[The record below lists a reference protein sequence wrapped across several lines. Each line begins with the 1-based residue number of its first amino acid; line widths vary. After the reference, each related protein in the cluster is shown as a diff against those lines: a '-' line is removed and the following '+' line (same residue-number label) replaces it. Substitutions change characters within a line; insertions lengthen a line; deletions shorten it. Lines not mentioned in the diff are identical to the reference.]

1 MGSIDTLDSDTLSPN
16 GSPGDIDGNLDTDAL
31 ESLETHEQRRVL
43 DIVSQLRKC
52 GLDSVLSLPQLVVCG
67 DQSAG
72 KSSVLEALTGVPF
85 PRKDNLCTRY
95 PTEIIL
101 RRGVSHSL
109 QIKVIPDSER
119 SAEDKTTIDG
129 FRETITSFDQ
139 LPEVMDKAK
148 QLMGIEG
155 GGESVGTQ
163 RAFAR
168 DVLSV
173 EIEGPNLPQLTV
185 VDLPGIIQSETKD
198 ASQSDVNMTVEITNT
213 YISQPR
219 TICLAV
225 VSAANDYAN
234 QPILNKVRQFDPKG
248 ERTLGIITKPDI
260 PPPGSETE
268 TAFLELAKNKDIF
281 FALGWHVLKNREFKE
296 AGISIQERNLSEQ
309 SFFRKSAFGKLPK
322 EHIGIGSLVNR
333 LSSLLFTHVRQELP
347 KLQEELD
354 ATLHATKSELDV
366 MGTARTTTDE
376 CRMFLSQLGLNF
388 YEIFKSAVNG
398 HYEGDDFKPDR
409 GPFSLRRL
417 TSVRRLRAAI
427 QLMNQQFAERMRTH
441 GHKFQIHGMGGNS
454 TSSEASEED
463 EVITRSL
470 EFLANTLTYRQCFSH
485 IERPQILSHREGV
498 QWANDVVIRAR
509 GRELLGNFNPL
520 VIAELFWEQSSKWNL
535 IAEAH
540 IDGVSDVCST
550 FLQEVLKD
558 KAPSDMYARMWPIIR
573 ERVKAR
579 HRSAVE
585 ELEKILKDNKSYV
598 INYNHYYTDTIKKRQ
613 AERQKIKLREC
624 LDKAAAPGGNR
635 EVLPV
640 NVNKALHLYSEDIDP
655 GMDNHS
661 SDEVL
666 DCLLA
671 IYKVYQKVFIA
682 NVTVQVVERHIV
694 QDLQHIFCPLTV
706 AKMSDAEVCAL
717 VSEPVVS
724 KRQREFLT
732 ARLAKLEEG
741 REILKEVMSTM
752 VQ

>member
-16 GSPGDIDGNLDTDAL
+16 GSPGDINGNLDTDAL

-119 SAEDKTTIDG
+119 SAEDKATIEN

-198 ASQSDVNMTVEITNT
+198 ASQSDVAMTVEITEL

-322 EHIGIGSLVNR
+322 EHIGIGSLVSR

-354 ATLHATKSELDV
+354 ATLHVTKTELDV
-366 MGTARTTTDE
+366 MGTERTTTDE
-376 CRMFLSQLGLNF
+376 CRIFLSQLGLNF
-388 YEIFKSAVNG
+388 YEICKSAVNG
-398 HYEGDDFKPDR
+398 HYEGDDFRPDQKA
-409 GPFSLRRL
+409 FSPRNLA
-417 TSVRRLRAAI
+417 SVRRLRAAI
-427 QLMNQQFAERMRTH
+427 QLMNQEFAEP
-441 GHKFQIHGMGGNS
+441 
-454 TSSEASEED
+454 SEEPQPPP
-463 EVITRSL
+463 EPES
-470 EFLANTLTYRQCFSH
+470 EPPLADMETAMTYRQSFSH
-485 IERPQILSHREGV
+485 IERPQILSHRQGV
-498 QWANDVVIRAR
+498 QWANDVVTRAR

-550 FLQEVLKD
+550 FLQGALKD

-624 LDKAAAPGGNR
+624 LDQAAGPGGNR
-635 EVLPV
+635 EVLSV
-640 NVNKALHLYSEDIDP
+640 NVNRALHLYSDDIDP
-655 GMDNHS
+655 DMDNYS

-717 VSEPVVS
+717 ASEPVVS

>member
-16 GSPGDIDGNLDTDAL
+16 GSPGDINGNLDTDAL

-119 SAEDKTTIDG
+119 SAEDKATIEN

-198 ASQSDVNMTVEITNT
+198 ASQSDVAMTVEITEL

-268 TAFLELAKNKDIF
+268 TAFLELAKNKDIS

-309 SFFRKSAFGKLPK
+309 YFFRKSAFGKLPK
-322 EHIGIGSLVNR
+322 EHIGIGSLVSR
-333 LSSLLFTHVRQELP
+333 LSSLLFTHVRRELP

-354 ATLHATKSELDV
+354 STLHVTKTELDV
-366 MGTARTTTDE
+366 MGTARATTVE
-376 CRMFLSQLGLNF
+376 CREFLSQLGLNF
-388 YEIFKSAVNG
+388 YEICKSAVSGN
-398 HYEGDDFKPDR
+398 YEGDDFKSDQEA
-409 GPFSLRRL
+409 FSLKHL
-417 TSVRRLRAAI
+417 ASIRRLRAAI
-427 QLMNQQFAERMRTH
+427 QVMNQSFAECMRTH
-441 GHKFQIHGMGGNS
+441 GNKFQIQGIGGNS
-454 TSSEASEED
+454 TTSKAPEQTDIEIS
-463 EVITRSL
+463 
-470 EFLANTLTYRQCFSH
+470 NTYRPFAH
-485 IERPQILSHREGV
+485 IESPQNLSHQEAV
-498 QWANDVVIRAR
+498 EWANNVVTRAR
-509 GRELLGNFNPL
+509 GREILGNFNPL

-550 FLQEVLKD
+550 FLQGALKD

-598 INYNHYYTDTIKKRQ
+598 MNYNHYYTDTIKKRQ

-624 LDKAAAPGGNR
+624 LSKAAIEERN
-635 EVLPV
+635 EVLSVV
-640 NVNKALHLYSEDIDP
+640 NVDRALYLYSDDIDP
-655 GMDNHS
+655 DMDNYS

-717 VSEPVVS
+717 ASEPVVS

>member
-16 GSPGDIDGNLDTDAL
+16 GSPGDINGNLDTDAL

-119 SAEDKTTIDG
+119 SAEDKATIEN

-198 ASQSDVNMTVEITNT
+198 ASQSDVAMTVEITEL

-268 TAFLELAKNKDIF
+268 TAFIELAKNKDIF

-322 EHIGIGSLVNR
+322 EHIGIGSLVSR

-354 ATLHATKSELDV
+354 ATLHVTKSEIDA
-366 MGTARTTTDE
+366 MGTARATTVE
-376 CRMFLSQLGLNF
+376 CREFLSQLGLNF
-388 YEIFKSAVNG
+388 YEICKSAVNG
-398 HYEGDDFKPDR
+398 NYEGDDFKSDQEA
-409 GPFSLRRL
+409 FSLKHL
-417 TSVRRLRAAI
+417 ASIRRLRAAI
-427 QLMNQQFAERMRTH
+427 QVMNQSFAECMRTH
-441 GHKFQIHGMGGNS
+441 GNKFQIQGSGGNS
-454 TSSEASEED
+454 TTSKAPEQADIEIS
-463 EVITRSL
+463 
-470 EFLANTLTYRQCFSH
+470 NTYRPFAH
-485 IERPQILSHREGV
+485 IESPQNLSHQEAV
-498 QWANDVVIRAR
+498 EWANNVVTRAR
-509 GRELLGNFNPL
+509 GREILGNFNPL

-598 INYNHYYTDTIKKRQ
+598 MNYNHYYTDTIKKRQ

-624 LDKAAAPGGNR
+624 LEEAATEEEADGF
-635 EVLPV
+635 LSV
-640 NVNKALHLYSEDIDP
+640 NVNRALHLYSDDIDP
-655 GMDNHS
+655 DMDNHS

-717 VSEPVVS
+717 ASEPVVS

>member
-16 GSPGDIDGNLDTDAL
+16 GSPCDISNGNLDTDAL

-101 RRGVSHSL
+101 RRGESHSL

-119 SAEDKTTIDG
+119 SAEDRTAIET

-139 LPEVMDKAK
+139 LPGVMDKAK
-148 QLMGIEG
+148 QLMGIESG
-155 GGESVGTQ
+155 GGESVGTAQ

-173 EIEGPNLPQLTV
+173 EIEGPSLPQLTV

-198 ASQSDVNMTVEITNT
+198 ASQSDAAMTVQITEA

-234 QPILNKVRQFDPKG
+234 QPILNK
-248 ERTLGIITKPDI
+248 PDI

-268 TAFLELAKNKDIF
+268 TAFLELAQNKDIF
-281 FALGWHVLKNREFKE
+281 FSLGWHVLKNREFKE

-309 SFFRKSAFGKLPK
+309 SFFRKSAFGKLPE
-322 EHIGIGSLVNR
+322 EHIGIGSLVSR

-354 ATLHATKSELDV
+354 ATLHETRMEPDV

-388 YEIFKSAVNG
+388 YEICKSAVNG
-398 HYEGDDFKPDR
+398 HYEGDDFKTGQEAFP
-409 GPFSLRRL
+409 LENL
-417 TSVRRLRAAI
+417 TSIRRLRAAV
-427 QLMNQQFAERMRTH
+427 QVMNQSFAECMRTH
-441 GHKFQIHGMGGNS
+441 GNKFQIQGIGRNS
-454 TSSEASEED
+454 TSSRPPEEAVPRLED
-463 EVITRSL
+463 IEI
-470 EFLANTLTYRQCFSH
+470 ENTHGPFAH
-485 IERPQILSHREGV
+485 IESPQNLSHQGAVE
-498 QWANDVVIRAR
+498 WANNVVTRAR

-520 VIAELFWEQSSKWNL
+520 MIAELFWEQSSKWNL
-535 IAEAH
+535 IAETH
-540 IDGVSDVCST
+540 IDRVSDVCSA
-550 FLQEVLKD
+550 FLQGALKD
-558 KAPSDMYARMWPIIR
+558 KAPSDMYARMWPMIR

-598 INYNHYYTDTIKKRQ
+598 MNYNHYYTDTIKKRQ
-613 AERQKIKLREC
+613 AEREQAKLREC
-624 LDKAAAPGGNR
+624 LNKADAIGNR
-635 EVLPV
+635 KVVTVDV
-640 NVNKALHLYSEDIDP
+640 NETLDLYSADIDP
-655 GMDNHS
+655 DMDNHS

-694 QDLQHIFCPLTV
+694 QDLQHIFRPLTV

-717 VSEPVVS
+717 ASEPVVS

-752 VQ
+752 EQ

>member
-1 MGSIDTLDSDTLSPN
+1 MLKCKIQRRLLILLKD
-16 GSPGDIDGNLDTDAL
+16 GSPGDINGNLDTDAL

-119 SAEDKTTIDG
+119 SAEDKTTIEN

-198 ASQSDVNMTVEITNT
+198 ASQSDVAMTVEITEL

-322 EHIGIGSLVNR
+322 EHIGIGSLVSR
-333 LSSLLFTHVRQELP
+333 LSSLLFTHVRRELP

-354 ATLHATKSELDV
+354 STLHVTKTELDV
-366 MGTARTTTDE
+366 MGTARATTVE
-376 CRMFLSQLGLNF
+376 CREFLSQLGLNF
-388 YEIFKSAVNG
+388 YEICKSAVNG
-398 HYEGDDFKPDR
+398 NYEGDDFKSDQEA
-409 GPFSLRRL
+409 FSLKHL
-417 TSVRRLRAAI
+417 ASIRRLRAAI
-427 QLMNQQFAERMRTH
+427 QVMNQSFAECMRTH
-441 GHKFQIHGMGGNS
+441 GNKFQIQGIGGNS
-454 TSSEASEED
+454 TTSKAPEQTDIEIS
-463 EVITRSL
+463 
-470 EFLANTLTYRQCFSH
+470 NTYRPFAH
-485 IERPQILSHREGV
+485 IESPQNLSHQEAV
-498 QWANDVVIRAR
+498 EWANNVVTRAR
-509 GRELLGNFNPL
+509 GREILGNFNPL

-550 FLQEVLKD
+550 FLQGALKD

-598 INYNHYYTDTIKKRQ
+598 MNYNHYYTDTIKKRQ

-624 LDKAAAPGGNR
+624 LEEAATEEEADG
-635 EVLPV
+635 LLSV
-640 NVNKALHLYSEDIDP
+640 NVNRALHLYSEDIDP
-655 GMDNHS
+655 DMDNHS

-666 DCLLA
+666 DCLRA
-671 IYKVYQKVFIA
+671 IYKVHTCLSF
-682 NVTVQVVERHIV
+682 NT
-694 QDLQHIFCPLTV
+694 
-706 AKMSDAEVCAL
+706 
-717 VSEPVVS
+717 
-724 KRQREFLT
+724 
-732 ARLAKLEEG
+732 
-741 REILKEVMSTM
+741 
-752 VQ
+752 